1 MAALND
7 LTVGLRALLRA
18 RGLVCPS
25 QTAPATDNT
34 VILTVSKVTGQ
45 LDADHETPTGARS
58 GGTSEVMI
66 TCLLRS
72 DVAGDTAWLAATADT
87 IDSAVGTL
95 RNQVV
100 NGVPVAHVLYQYG
113 ADLGQGDRG
122 RPEWSV
128 NYRGRCALPVL
139 A

>member
-7 LTVGLRALLRA
+7 LTVGLRQLLRA

-25 QTAPATDNT
+25 ATAPATDNT
-34 VILTVSKVTGQ
+34 VVLTVSRGTGPN
-45 LDADHETPTGARS
+45 DADLETATGGQS
-58 GGTSEVMI
+58 GGTSEVRV
-66 TCLLRS
+66 TCLIRS
-72 DVAGDTAWLAATADT
+72 DVAGDTAWLATAADH
-87 IDSAVGTL
+87 IDVAIGTL

-100 NGVPVAHVLYQYG
+100 NGVPVAHVLYEYS

-122 RPEWSV
+122 RPEASV
-128 NYRGRCALPVL
+128 NYRVRCSLPVL

>member
-7 LTVGLRALLRA
+7 LTVGLRDLLRA

-25 QTAPATDNT
+25 TTAPATDNT
-34 VILTVSKVTGQ
+34 VVLTVAMGAGPN
-45 LDADHETPTGARS
+45 DADLEGPTGGQA
-58 GGTSEVMI
+58 GGTSEVRV
-66 TCLLRS
+66 TCILRS
-72 DVAGDTAWLAATADT
+72 DVAGDTAWLADTADK
-87 IDSAVGTL
+87 IAAAIGTL

-100 NGVPVAHVLYQYG
+100 NGVPVAHVLYEYS

-122 RPEWSV
+122 RPEASV
-128 NYRGRCALPVL
+128 TYRVRCALPVV

>member
-18 RGLVCPS
+18 RGLTCPS
-25 QTAPATDNT
+25 ETAPATDRT
-34 VILTVSKVTGQ
+34 VILTCQVVQGQ
-45 LDADHETPTGARS
+45 TDADYETPTGGRA
-58 GGTSEVMI
+58 GGGADVMI
-66 TCLLRS
+66 TCLMRS

-87 IDSAVGTL
+87 IAAAVGTL

-100 NGVPVAHVLYQYG
+100 NGVPVAHVLWQYG
-113 ADLGQGDRG
+113 ANLGQGDRG

-128 NYRGRCALPVL
+128 NYRARCALPVL